1 MGMLTGKTAL
11 VTGGSRGIGRAVS
24 LRLAAEGA
32 LVAVHYG
39 GDDEAAKQTVALIEE
54 GGGQAFAVRARFG
67 AKSQEGVRGAS
78 AAEGVEGVRGAEG
91 VGSIKGVEG
100 VEGGVGV
107 TGVEGAQEGRGVEGA
122 VERLFEGLADGLAGR
137 GLDILVNNAGI
148 ASTVPIAHLTPA
160 EFERVM
166 TINVTT
172 PFFVIQRALP
182 LLNDGGRIINMGS
195 TASRLAVT
203 TQIGYTISKAA
214 LEAMAPTL
222 ANELGR
228 RGITVN
234 TVAPGAVRTDMT
246 AGYTSIPEVVAAL
259 ESITAL
265 GRLGEPEDVA
275 DVVGFLA
282 GPAGRWV
289 TGQTIDVSGG
299 TYLGPLA

>member
-1 MGMLTGKTAL
+1 MNVLTGKTAL
-11 VTGGSRGIGRAVS
+11 VTGGSRGIGRAVA

-39 GDDEAAKQTVALIEE
+39 GDEEAAGTTVARIEE
-54 GGGQAFAVRARFG
+54 AGGRAFAIRARFG
-67 AKSQEGVRGAS
+67 ED
-78 AAEGVEGVRGAEG
+78 
-91 VGSIKGVEG
+91 
-100 VEGGVGV
+100 
-107 TGVEGAQEGRGVEGA
+107 GA
-122 VERLFEGLADGLAGR
+122 VDRLFEELAAGLARAGR
-137 GLDILVNNAGI
+137 EGAGLDILVNNAGI
-148 ASTVPIAHLTPA
+148 SSTNPISQVTAA
-160 EFERVM
+160 ELGRLLE
-166 TINVTT
+166 INVAV
-172 PFFVIQRALP
+172 PFFVVQRAMA

-195 TASRLAVT
+195 TASRFAVS

-214 LEAMAPTL
+214 LESMAPSL

-246 AGYTSIPEVVAAL
+246 AGYTSIPEVVAGL

-282 GPAGRWV
+282 GPQGRWV
-289 TGQTIDVSGG
+289 TGQTVDVSGG
-299 TYLGPLA
+299 TFLGPIAP

>member
-11 VTGGSRGIGRAVS
+11 VTGGSRGIGRAIA

-39 GDDEAAKQTVALIEE
+39 GNDAAAEETVARIEE
-54 GGGQAFAVRARFG
+54 AGGRAFAVQARFG
-67 AKSQEGVRGAS
+67 ED
-78 AAEGVEGVRGAEG
+78 
-91 VGSIKGVEG
+91 
-100 VEGGVGV
+100 
-107 TGVEGAQEGRGVEGA
+107 GA
-122 VERLFEGLADGLAGR
+122 VDRLFEGLTAGLAGR

-148 ASTVPIAHLTPA
+148 SSGNPIAQVTMEELN
-160 EFERVM
+160 RLLS
-166 TINVTT
+166 INVST

-195 TASRLAVT
+195 TASRFAVS
-203 TQIGYTISKAA
+203 TQIGYTVSKAA
-214 LEAMAPTL
+214 LESMAPSL

-246 AGYTSIPEVVAAL
+246 AGYTAIPEVVAGL
-259 ESITAL
+259 EAITAL
-265 GRLGEPEDVA
+265 GRLGKPDDVA

-282 GPAGRWV
+282 GPQGRWV

-299 TYLGPLA
+299 TFLGPIAHA

>member
-39 GDDEAAKQTVALIEE
+39 GDDEAAKQTVTLIEE
-54 GGGQAFAVRARFG
+54 AGGRAFAVRARFG
-67 AKSQEGVRGAS
+67 AKSQKS
-78 AAEGVEGVRGAEG
+78 AESAESAEGAEG
-91 VGSIKGVEG
+91 AEG
-100 VEGGVGV
+100 AKVAVGV
-107 TGVEGAQEGRGVEGA
+107 KGA

-148 ASTVPIAHLTPA
+148 ASTAPIAHLTPA

-172 PFFVIQRALP
+172 PFFVIRRALP

-195 TASRLAVT
+195 TASRFAVT

-214 LEAMAPTL
+214 LAAMAPTL